1 MCDNNQIPLK
11 FNDECSELIILFTK
25 EHIKYSE
32 IKKISIVNE
41 DANFKGKSEPFSH
54 LVLGGVSFFTFFGGP
69 EVYVGLKLILNDGS
83 YRPVYISKEKRGMYT
98 DLFREDTK
106 KAEKIKKMIDR
117 RIIK

>member
-1 MCDNNQIPLK
+1 MSDNNQIPLK
-11 FNDECSELIILFTK
+11 FNDESLELMILFTQ
-25 EHIKYSE
+25 ENIKYNE
-32 IKKISIVNE
+32 IKKVSIVNE

-69 EVYVGLKLILNDGS
+69 EVYVGLKIILNDGS
-83 YRPVYISKEKRGMYT
+83 YRPIYISEDKRGMYT

-106 KAEKIKKMIDR
+106 KAEKNKRMIDR

>member
-1 MCDNNQIPLK
+1 MSDNNQIPLK
-11 FNDECSELIILFTK
+11 FNDESLELMILFTQ
-25 EHIKYSE
+25 ENIKYNE
-32 IKKISIVNE
+32 IKKVSIVNE

-69 EVYVGLKLILNDGS
+69 EVYVGLKIILNDGS
-83 YRPVYISKEKRGMYT
+83 YRPIYISEDKRGMYT

-106 KAEKIKKMIDR
+106 KAEKIKRMIDR